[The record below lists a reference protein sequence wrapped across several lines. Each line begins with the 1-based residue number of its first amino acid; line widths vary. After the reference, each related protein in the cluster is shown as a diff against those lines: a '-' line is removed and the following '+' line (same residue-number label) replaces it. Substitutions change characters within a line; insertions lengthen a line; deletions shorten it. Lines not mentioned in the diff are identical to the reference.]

1 MRQAETDYLQ
11 EEGRLRGARPR
22 VKAVL
27 YPFELDYGLAPGS
40 GEYLNTC
47 YGGAPGKLAL
57 ATADSSASRFG
68 PVIFG
73 YPENALRL
81 RDSLWRTFSPARLRS
96 TKLPSAKFDRHPR
109 TTAAIS

>member
-57 ATADSSASRFG
+57 AAGYYTSRLLDFPRG
-68 PVIFG
+68 AGLFPR
-73 YPENALRL
+73 PRLRL
-81 RDSLWRTFSPARLRS
+81 RLLG
-96 TKLPSAKFDRHPR
+96 
-109 TTAAIS
+109 

>member
-1 MRQAETDYLQ
+1 MRQAETNYLQ

-40 GEYLNTC
+40 GEYLNAC

-57 ATADSSASRFG
+57 AA
-68 PVIFG
+68 G
-73 YPENALRL
+73 YQRLLDLPRGAGLFPRPRLRL
-81 RDSLWRTFSPARLRS
+81 RLLG
-96 TKLPSAKFDRHPR
+96 
-109 TTAAIS
+109 